1 MAASQEKLPS
11 SVEQTSR
18 MPLIEALQ
26 ILQQWRQQQIVVT
39 TMGSAREW
47 PKLSDHA
54 LDFHYIPSAMGEAPA
69 LGLGMALA
77 RPDKEVVVL
86 NGDGCMLMNLGC
98 LVTIASSGA
107 KNLTLI
113 VLDNG
118 IYEVTGG
125 QQLASKQARADFTQ
139 LAQGAGWS
147 SVFSFDDLQPWK
159 AEIEKVMTAPGPR
172 FIVLSTHPVGEHY
185 HLESP
190 GPMADRIAG
199 FREAL
204 NQDRAP
210 A

>member
-1 MAASQEKLPS
+1 MAASQDKSQSPTN
-11 SVEQTSR
+11 QTSR
-18 MPLIEALQ
+18 MPLIDALQ
-26 ILQQWRQQQIVVT
+26 VLQQWRQQQIVIT

-47 PKLSDHA
+47 PKLSEHA

-98 LVTIASSGA
+98 LVTISSSGA

-125 QQLASKQARADFTQ
+125 QQLASEQAQTDFTL
-139 LAQGAGWS
+139 LAKGAGWS
-147 SVFSFDDLQPWK
+147 SVFAFDELQQWN
-159 AEIEKVMTAPGPR
+159 AEIETVMSAPGPR
-172 FIVLSTHPVGEHY
+172 FIVLSTQPVGEHY

-190 GPMADRIAG
+190 GPMAARIAT

-204 NQDRAP
+204 S
-210 A
+210 

>member
-1 MAASQEKLPS
+1 MAASQGKLHS
-11 SVEQTSR
+11 SSQRGSR
-18 MPLIEALQ
+18 MPLSEALQ
-26 ILQQWRQQQIVVT
+26 VLQQWRQQQIVIT

-47 PKLSDHA
+47 PKLSEHA

-98 LVTIASSGA
+98 LVTISSSGA

-125 QQLASKQARADFTQ
+125 QQLASKQAHSDFTL
-139 LAQGAGWS
+139 LAKGAGWS
-147 SVFSFDDLQPWK
+147 SVFAFDDLQQWN
-159 AEIEKVMTAPGPR
+159 ADIDTVMSAPGPR
-172 FIVLSTHPVGEHY
+172 FIVLSTEPVGEDY
-185 HLESP
+185 HLVSP
-190 GPMADRIAG
+190 GPMATRIAD

-204 NQDRAP
+204 S
-210 A
+210 